1 MSAREAFSPR
11 SRARDTG
18 YAIGVRWPYIHA
30 CTRVRNHGEAAL
42 YAGPFICEDKIQ
54 IGSTASA
61 RGPASI
67 CHGDAAR
74 RYRLARPRNY
84 PRRARILQ
92 RTSVIYR
99 AARRHVTPSRM
110 SADPRPLSASC
121 SPPLPLIPLTRLFFP
136 RSSAPFPDDR
146 VNFHSSM

>member
-1 MSAREAFSPR
+1 MSGAVFFRIDERTGSI
-11 SRARDTG
+11 SARDTG
-18 YAIGVRWPYIHA
+18 VGARWLYIHV
-30 CTRVRNHGEAAL
+30 CTRVRNHSEAAL
-42 YAGPFICEDKIQ
+42 YAGPFICGDKIQ
-54 IGSTASA
+54 IRSTASA

-67 CHGDAAR
+67 CHGDATH

-110 SADPRPLSASC
+110 SASSSLHLLFPL
-121 SPPLPLIPLTRLFFP
+121 LILFSTFIFFP
-136 RSSAPFPDDR
+136 RSSPFPDDR
-146 VNFHSSM
+146 VNFHSPT

>member
-1 MSAREAFSPR
+1 M
-11 SRARDTG
+11 
-18 YAIGVRWPYIHA
+18 RWPYIHA

-42 YAGPFICEDKIQ
+42 YAGPFICGDKIQ

-67 CHGDAAR
+67 CHGDAAH

-99 AARRHVTPSRM
+99 AARRHVTPPRM
-110 SADPRPLSASC
+110 SAGPRPLSASRSSS
-121 SPPLPLIPLTRLFFP
+121 SPLVSSTFIFFPGLPPRFPTTALIFIPLCRQRTGPLLVFSRAPVRL
-136 RSSAPFPDDR
+136 
-146 VNFHSSM
+146 